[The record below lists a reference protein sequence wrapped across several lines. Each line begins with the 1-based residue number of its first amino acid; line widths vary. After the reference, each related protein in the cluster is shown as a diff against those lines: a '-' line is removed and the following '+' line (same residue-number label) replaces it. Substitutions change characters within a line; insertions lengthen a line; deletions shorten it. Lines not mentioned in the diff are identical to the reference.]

1 MRNDNDERIT
11 TPQHTDRRYFLYRE
25 REGGGG
31 GGREGEKKKKKK
43 REIRGRKLQ
52 TEIERKS

>member
-25 REGGGG
+25 REGGGKG
-31 GGREGEKKKKKK
+31 ERGREKGKEK
-43 REIRGRKLQ
+43 
-52 TEIERKS
+52 ERN

>member
-25 REGGGG
+25 RGGEGGR
-31 GGREGEKKKKKK
+31 GREKEKEK
-43 REIRGRKLQ
+43 
-52 TEIERKS
+52 ERN